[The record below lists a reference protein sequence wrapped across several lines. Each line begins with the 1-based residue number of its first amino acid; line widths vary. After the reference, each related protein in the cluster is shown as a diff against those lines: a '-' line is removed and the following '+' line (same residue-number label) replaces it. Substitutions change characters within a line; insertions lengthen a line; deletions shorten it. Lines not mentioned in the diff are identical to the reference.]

1 MTQQNL
7 KIIKLLR
14 DHGLRPT
21 NQRVLLAEVLFSSEG
36 KILNRHVTA
45 ESLYGEVKEIGLKIS
60 LATIYNTLNQFTQSG
75 LLREVTVNSGASYF
89 DTNTSHHYHIFFEDT
104 GKLIDIKAS
113 NIKVDGI
120 PNPPSGTDISSIDL
134 IIRVKS
140 SS

>member
-1 MTQQNL
+1 MFINKTKYLCILLCLFLKHENLNYKVIMTQQNL

-45 ESLYGEVKEIGLKIS
+45 ESLHGEVKEIGLKIS

-104 GKLIDIKAS
+104 G
-113 NIKVDGI
+113 
-120 PNPPSGTDISSIDL
+120 
-134 IIRVKS
+134 
-140 SS
+140 